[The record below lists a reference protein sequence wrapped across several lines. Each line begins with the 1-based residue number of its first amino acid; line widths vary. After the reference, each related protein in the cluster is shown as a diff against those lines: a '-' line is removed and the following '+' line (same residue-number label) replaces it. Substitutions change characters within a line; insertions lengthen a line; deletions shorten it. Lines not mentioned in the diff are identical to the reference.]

1 MAVATAYRVQDLLD
15 LPDLP
20 AGEHYE
26 LSKGELIIV
35 ARPNF
40 PHEFSKAELA
50 ERVVLYASQPRRG
63 KMFSETLFSLG
74 PDTARQPDVAFVS
87 QAKLDRYEVT
97 DETVP
102 FAPDFVIEVVSLS
115 ERAQDAEIKVQEYFE
130 AGVPEVWQVFLQPRL
145 IRRRTPDS
153 TRDFKPGE
161 IAAAATLPGFE
172 VPVADIYPPP
182 VRN

>member
-20 AGEHYE
+20 DGEHYE

-35 ARPNF
+35 ARAKF
-40 PHEFSKAELA
+40 PHEFSKSKLA
-50 ERVVLYASQPRRG
+50 ERVVFYAANPRRG
-63 KMFSETLFSLG
+63 MMFSETLFSLG
-74 PDTARQPDVAFVS
+74 DDVARQPDVAFVS
-87 QAKLDRYEVT
+87 LAKLNRYEVA
-97 DETVP
+97 DEMVP

-115 ERAQDAEIKVQEYFE
+115 ETAQEAETKVQEYFE

-161 IAAAATLPGFE
+161 TAASATLPGFE
-172 VPVADIYPPP
+172 VPVAEIYPPSA
-182 VRN
+182 RT